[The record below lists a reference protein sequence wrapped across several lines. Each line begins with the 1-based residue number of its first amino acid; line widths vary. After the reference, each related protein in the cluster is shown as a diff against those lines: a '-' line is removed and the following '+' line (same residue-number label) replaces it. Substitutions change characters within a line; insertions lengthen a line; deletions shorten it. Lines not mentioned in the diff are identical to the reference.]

1 MNKTIKFKNKKTRE
15 QFLKDV
21 AAIRFG
27 VAMLETVCN
36 CNDFDGELLI
46 PKVDKT
52 NKDIKK
58 FKEYTEN
65 LKNLIN
71 EVSDKISAKDNEIIL
86 NFSTSF
92 TGSMF
97 RIMNPHT
104 GVSIPHVC
112 MYMLE
117 KLLNR
122 NNVYHQFKVITRA
135 WGVKRVVKI
144 FEKHKI
150 EANNKDKFIGY
161 SLAGAIASHKIKV

>member
-1 MNKTIKFKNKKTRE
+1 MKLIKFKNKKTKE
-15 QFLKDV
+15 QFIKDV
-21 AAIRFG
+21 AGIRFSI
-27 VAMLETVCN
+27 AMLETVCN
-36 CNDFDGELLI
+36 HNDFDGELLI
-46 PKVDKT
+46 PDVDKS

-58 FKEYTEN
+58 IKACTEN

-71 EVSDKISAKDNEIIL
+71 KISDKISAKDNEIIL

-92 TGSMF
+92 AGTMF
-97 RIMNPHT
+97 KIMNPHS
-104 GVSIPHVC
+104 GVSIPHIC

-122 NNVYHQFKVITRA
+122 DNVYYKFRVITRA

-150 EANNKDKFIGY
+150 EADKKDKFIGY
-161 SLAGAIASHKIKV
+161 SLAGAIASQKLKV